1 VRKRRTLNRPIP
13 SLREGMLLAK
23 HMRMKVAR
31 PSTDARSAQRDCEVQ
46 LNEFPPVGDALLR
59 RLDVPVPRYTSYP
72 TAPVW
77 TEDIGPDAYA
87 GALVRAGR
95 ERPDAPLSLYV
106 HIPFCKERCS
116 FCGCNVAIARNASAA
131 DPYLAS
137 LTREMDA
144 VCELLGSRRSLS
156 QIHWGGGTPTFL
168 DERQIEELFRA
179 ISSRFRILPDA
190 EVAVEIDPKVTSR
203 SQLDLLRALG
213 FNRLSMGVQDLDPR
227 VQDAI
232 SRIQTPEE
240 TRAMLDGARE
250 LGFRGINF
258 DLIYGLPRQ
267 TPESWS
273 RTLEQVLEMG
283 PDRAAVYAFAH
294 VPDVR
299 PNQKRLP
306 LADLP
311 RGLDKLQLFRLA
323 WEAFTR
329 KGYRPIGMDHFA
341 RPDDELAEAQG
352 RRTLTRNFQGYSV
365 RAASDV
371 IALGVSAI
379 SDVGGIYAQNT
390 HSLHRYGAAVEGGKL
405 ATERG
410 CPLSADDVLRRRI
423 ITQIMCN
430 FFIDLGPHAE
440 EKFASELSRL
450 RELAAEGLVT
460 VNGSEVEVTALG
472 RIFVRNVASIFDA
485 YLTGQSRPFSRAV

>member
-1 VRKRRTLNRPIP
+1 MEATGSFGAQK
-13 SLREGMLLAK
+13 LRDQAMD
-23 HMRMKVAR
+23 V
-31 PSTDARSAQRDCEVQ
+31 
-46 LNEFPPVGDALLR
+46 NEFPRVEDALLR

-77 TEDIGPDAYA
+77 TEEIGPFAYA
-87 GALVRAGR
+87 QSVVRAAS
-95 ERPDAPLSLYV
+95 EHPCAPLSLYV

-116 FCGCNVAIARNASAA
+116 FCGCNVAIARNSSTA
-131 DPYLAS
+131 DPYLVSVAQ
-137 LTREMDA
+137 EMDA
-144 VCELLGSRRSLS
+144 VSELLDERRTLS

-168 DERQIEELFRA
+168 DEEQIGKLFGA

-190 EVAVEIDPKVTSR
+190 EIAVEIDPKVTSP
-203 SQLDLLRALG
+203 SQLKLLRSLG
-213 FNRLSMGVQDLDPR
+213 FNRLSMGVQDLDPK
-227 VQDAI
+227 VQEAI

-240 TRAMLDGARE
+240 TREMLQCARE

-267 TPESWS
+267 TPRSWA

-299 PNQKRLP
+299 PNQRRLP
-306 LADLP
+306 TAELP
-311 RGLDKLQLFRLA
+311 HGLDKLSLFRQA
-323 WEAFTR
+323 WEAFTGQ
-329 KGYRPIGMDHFA
+329 GYRPIGMDHFA
-341 RPDDELAEAQG
+341 RPDDELAEAQAT
-352 RRTLTRNFQGYSV
+352 RTLTRNFQGYSV
-365 RAASDV
+365 RAANDV

-379 SDVGGIYAQNT
+379 SDIGGVYAQNT
-390 HSLHRYGAAVEGGKL
+390 HSLNRYAAGIDKAGL

-410 CPLSADDVLRRRI
+410 FTLSQDDVRRRRI

-430 FFIDLGPHAE
+430 FFVDLGDRAE
-440 EKFASELSRL
+440 DEFGTELSSL
-450 RELAAEGLVT
+450 RELSQQGLVT
-460 VNGSEVEVTALG
+460 VDGSQVEVTPLG

-485 YLTGQSRPFSRAV
+485 HLTEGSRPFSRAV

>member
-1 VRKRRTLNRPIP
+1 MDL
-13 SLREGMLLAK
+13 
-23 HMRMKVAR
+23 
-31 PSTDARSAQRDCEVQ
+31 
-46 LNEFPPVGDALLR
+46 FPRVDDALLR

-77 TEDIGPDAYA
+77 SDSIGPGEFRA
-87 GALVRAGR
+87 ALSRAAAR
-95 ERPDAPLSLYV
+95 TDAPLSLYF
-106 HIPFCKERCS
+106 HIPFCRERCS
-116 FCGCNVAIARNASAA
+116 FCGCNVVIARSTATA
-131 DPYLAS
+131 DRYLAS
-137 LTREMDA
+137 LMREMDTVA
-144 VCELLGSRRSLS
+144 DLLGERRSVT

-168 DERQIEELFRA
+168 EERQIETLWTA
-179 ISSRFRILPDA
+179 ITRRFRVLPEA

-203 SQLDLLRALG
+203 SQLALLRSLG

-240 TRAMLDGARE
+240 TRDMLDTARA

-267 TPESWS
+267 TPLSWS
-273 RTLEQVLEMG
+273 TTISQVLEMG

-306 LADLP
+306 VAELP
-311 RGLDKLQLFRLA
+311 RALDKLALFRIA

-329 KGYRPIGMDHFA
+329 AGYRPIGMDHFA
-341 RPDDELAEAQG
+341 RESDELAEAQS
-352 RRTLTRNFQGYSV
+352 RRVLTRNFQGYSV
-365 RAASDV
+365 RAAGDV
-371 IALGVSAI
+371 IAFGASGI
-379 SDVGGIYAQNT
+379 SDVGGLYAQNT
-390 HSLHRYGAAVEGGKL
+390 HGLPRYESAVNGGAL

-410 CPLSADDVLRRRI
+410 VQLTADDLRRRQI
-423 ITQIMCN
+423 ITQLMCN
-430 FFIDLGPHAE
+430 FHVDLGASAQVE
-440 EKFASELSRL
+440 FASELKRL
-450 RELAAEGLVT
+450 RELAAEGLVA
-460 VNGSEVEVTALG
+460 VNGNEVEVTPLG

-485 YLTGQSRPFSRAV
+485 YLTNQARPFSRAV